1 MKSVLLIA
9 SALAAV
15 ALLDFGGR
23 AILYLASSLIFA
35 IGRAAYEQ
43 AAHLLGL

>member
-1 MKSVLLIA
+1 MKPAFLMATVLVIVVIGL
-9 SALAAV
+9 
-15 ALLDFGGR
+15 GWR
-23 AILYLASSLIFA
+23 AILFVASSLIFA

>member
-1 MKSVLLIA
+1 MKAALLIA
-9 SALAAV
+9 SVVGAIT
-15 ALLDFGGR
+15 LLDLGGR
-23 AILYLASSLIFA
+23 AILYLASSLVFA